1 MLARN
6 IHIETDLVDQ
16 LFNSTETRL
25 ARVLPLL
32 ANFGKEGIPEASIPK
47 VSQESLAG
55 MISTTRSRV
64 SAFINMFRRLGFI
77 DSNDGLEVHRPSG
90 TSSGPTEGP
99 ARPRGEQY

>member
-1 MLARN
+1 MLARH

-32 ANFGKEGIPEASIPK
+32 ANFGKEGIPEASTPK
-47 VSQESLAG
+47 VSQETLAG

-77 DSNDGLEVHRPSG
+77 DSNDGLEVHRSLRNVIRPD
-90 TSSGPTEGP
+90 EGP